1 MLVLLLHCTG
11 WSGKCT
17 YVSHLYSFWIIFYT
31 PTCLTGLIQQRWA
44 RTLAIWVGNKKFT
57 YSNHVVVHSHA
68 CILVHGPWDA
78 ARPAAMW
85 ASLFKRDKEGMG
97 DGVAV
102 SSVAITVIVNEAK
115 GSIVERDISCGS
127 SISFFNR

>member
-1 MLVLLLHCTG
+1 
-11 WSGKCT
+11 
-17 YVSHLYSFWIIFYT
+17 
-31 PTCLTGLIQQRWA
+31 
-44 RTLAIWVGNKKFT
+44 
-57 YSNHVVVHSHA
+57 
-68 CILVHGPWDA
+68 
-78 ARPAAMW
+78 MW